1 MRRRIFVGSGMVAAM
16 PLFASYTVTQA
27 RNPGKV
33 AHTTH
38 AYGQDP
44 SQQLDIYLPK
54 GNCFAWVLMVH
65 GGGWRR
71 GDKAMPRTVDNKV
84 ARWSSKGVAVVSI
97 NYRMLPQY
105 SVEEQIADV
114 RSAILFLQR
123 KSSTLGLVGPMVLM
137 GHSAGAHL
145 AAMVASQ
152 MQRTRDEG
160 IAPWAATVLLD
171 SGALDV
177 PKTMQQRTR
186 LPLYKDAFG
195 SQSLR
200 WTELSP
206 THQIQPGV
214 GPTLVVYSTTRRD
227 DIEQQSR
234 VYAQRLTAAG
244 GRAVQMLGV
253 QLEHGQVNEQLGLE
267 NDYTLAVEHF
277 LSEVH
282 PSLNGVFKR

>member
-234 VYAQRLTAAG
+234 VYAQRLTAG

-267 NDYTLAVEHF
+267 NDYTLAVEQF

>member
-65 GGGWRR
+65 GG

-267 NDYTLAVEHF
+267 NDYTLAVEQF